1 MWPKKAAKWCS
12 FFFQFL
18 TTEYN
23 LLQKKFAAMWEI
35 FYKIFFSTWDKVL
48 RDRARLDFNPKIG
61 KHVRKFPSRIY
72 TLILND
78 IKSILNTCTLKV
90 KPLMFIILNT
100 PVHSLNHWCHRRFLL
115 TQPIEFS
122 RNTQSL
128 QHWHFCTIFNIYQ
141 LEMFEISMSYNGNWH
156 LCVL

>member
-1 MWPKKAAKWCS
+1 MAKKAAKWCS

-23 LLQKKFAAMWEI
+23 LLQKNFAAMREI
-35 FYKIFFSTWDKVL
+35 FYKIIFSTWNKVL
-48 RDRARLDFNPKIG
+48 RDRARLVFNPKIG
-61 KHVRKFPSRIY
+61 KHVRKFPSRVY

-100 PVHSLNHWCHRRFLL
+100 PVHSPHHWCHRRFLL

-122 RNTQSL
+122 RNTQSW
-128 QHWHFCTIFNIYQ
+128 QNWHFCIIFNGYE
-141 LEMFEISMSYNGNWH
+141 LEMVEWCFNFNTNWP
-156 LCVL
+156 LLWCI